1 MIVINTQDETLI
13 ELLADQTFSLTR
25 DYKLVRL
32 LTGINSKYSVQVAV
46 KCSESPEDTLFSLSM
61 GLENEQIEVRVVSR
75 QESNFCVFELASA
88 SEEDYNRIFTV
99 LENSSDFKY
108 AILQKSV
115 PIDSPIAI

>member
-32 LTGINSKYSVQVAV
+32 LMGINSKYSVQVAV

-99 LENSSDFKY
+99 LESSPDFKY
-108 AILQKSV
+108 AIL
-115 PIDSPIAI
+115 